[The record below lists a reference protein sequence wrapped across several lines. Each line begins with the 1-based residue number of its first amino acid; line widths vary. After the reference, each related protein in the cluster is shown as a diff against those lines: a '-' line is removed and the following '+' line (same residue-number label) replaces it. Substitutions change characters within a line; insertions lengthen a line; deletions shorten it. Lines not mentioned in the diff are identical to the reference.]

1 MRLDE
6 TKICQYKQT
15 NNNMNNKMT
24 KEQFN
29 DILVAFQTGK
39 NDVLIHMGV
48 RLVAGN
54 DLHLD
59 YLSEI
64 PEYMKTSLCRK
75 VLRYIAQTALK
86 GTMEIDG
93 LASSCSFCEMK
104 NGNAVSFGNLNYW
117 SFWSHRLNKRIDVEI
132 LISEEECFQARTAK
146 FYDYEH
152 NLLME
157 VELWSGCH
165 WTQST
170 GRIDLMKYFDDVR
183 NKIIED

>member
-1 MRLDE
+1 M
-6 TKICQYKQT
+6 KQ
-15 NNNMNNKMT
+15 KMSQ
-24 KEQFN
+24 EQFN

-39 NDVLIHMGV
+39 NNALIHMGV
-48 RLVAGN
+48 SLVSGN

-75 VLRYIAQTALK
+75 VLRYVAQTALR

-93 LASSCSFCEMK
+93 LASSCSFCEME
-104 NGNAVSFGNLNYW
+104 NGHPVSFGGFSYW
-117 SFWSHRLNKRIDVEI
+117 SFWSHRLNKKINVEI
-132 LISEEECFQARTAK
+132 LISEEECFMPRTAK

-157 VELWSGCH
+157 VELWLGCH
-165 WTQST
+165 WTLST
-170 GRIDLMKYFDDVR
+170 GRIDLMHYFDDVR
-183 NKIIED
+183 NKLIEV

>member
-1 MRLDE
+1 
-6 TKICQYKQT
+6 
-15 NNNMNNKMT
+15 MT
-24 KEQFN
+24 MEQFN

-39 NDVLIHMGV
+39 NDALIHMGI
-48 RLVAGN
+48 RLVSEN
-54 DLHLD
+54 NLHLD

-75 VLRYIAQTALK
+75 VLRYVAQIALH

-93 LASSCSFCEMK
+93 LASSCSFCEMEK
-104 NGNAVSFGNLNYW
+104 GYPVSFGNLSYW
-117 SFWSHRLNKRIDVEI
+117 SFWSHRLNKRIEVSIE
-132 LISEEECFQARTAK
+132 ISEEECFQSRTAK

-157 VELWSGCH
+157 VELWLGCH

-170 GRIDLMKYFDDVR
+170 GRIDLMHYFDDVR
-183 NKIIED
+183 NKLIKV